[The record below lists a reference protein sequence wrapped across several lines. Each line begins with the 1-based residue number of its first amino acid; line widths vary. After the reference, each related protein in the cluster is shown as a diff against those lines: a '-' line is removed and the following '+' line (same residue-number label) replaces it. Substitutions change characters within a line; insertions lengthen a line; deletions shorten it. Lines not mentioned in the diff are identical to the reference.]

1 MPSTPTKTYNII
13 LTLGFS
19 EEEHLYLKK
28 IFPDNFQLEQI
39 DILEEEHL
47 HDSIATLSAHVLFL
61 IVDSTAFELHPH
73 IKHTLK
79 NVMYALPTVL
89 AEKCKL
95 SIIDKRLFFKVIPYP
110 PDESDIRLLLRNLN
124 ARYSML
130 ISRKNL
136 EREYELILDLYNQKQ
151 KAFAFVS
158 ECMQSLKGLTSL
170 TELYENIRF
179 SFENLLPLQSIHLV
193 NFDANRNKMHT
204 ILGVNESNTSLIN
217 TWKNIILSKIKTM
230 KPINIHSH
238 EKEIDIIELPFN
250 KDFTTQFETVGNFS
264 IVSMIPKD
272 ENIHSIPLVVN
283 DSCIGALI
291 MQLSFEP
298 DYGKDLI
305 LALEIVTNHIALI
318 SQRLYAEEN
327 GLALNKN
334 LEYTAQTYSSL
345 PKNIV
350 KEIHSRQQ

>member
-1 MPSTPTKTYNII
+1 MPNSMIKTYNII

-19 EEEHLYLKK
+19 QDEHLYLKK

-39 DILEEEHL
+39 DLLEEEHL
-47 HDSIATLSAHVLFL
+47 HDSIAALSAHVLFL

-136 EREYELILDLYNQKQ
+136 EKEYELILDLYNQKQ
-151 KAFAFVS
+151 KAFAFIS
-158 ECMQSLKGLTSL
+158 ECMQSLKNVT
-170 TELYENIRF
+170 TVKELYENIRF

-193 NFDANRNKMHT
+193 NFDSERNKIHIILGANENNT
-204 ILGVNESNTSLIN
+204 ILISA
-217 TWKNIILSKIKTM
+217 WKDSILSKIKSM
-230 KPINIHSH
+230 KPINIHTNENRS
-238 EKEIDIIELPFN
+238 DLVSLPFN
-250 KDFTTQFETVGNFS
+250 EDFTTHFEAVGNFS
-264 IVSMIPKD
+264 LVSSMPKN
-272 ENIHSIPLVVN
+272 ENVHAIPLLVDNTCV
-283 DSCIGALI
+283 GALVL
-291 MQLSFEP
+291 QLSFEP
-298 DYGKDLI
+298 DYGKDLT
-305 LALEIVTNHIALI
+305 LALDLVTNHIALI
-318 SQRLYAEEN
+318 SQRLYAKEN
-327 GLALNKN
+327 GLALSKN
-334 LEYTAQTYSSL
+334 LEYTAQTYSSF